1 MKKIFEMCKEAGFS
15 PDRHTYNALI
25 WGFMRAGQLDQMEST
40 VEELHTSECKADVIT
55 YNAQIIGYARA
66 NAVDKMEAAFTSM
79 QRSGIPINAMV
90 GEILA
95 EVYSRMRMFEKME
108 NTLKIMDDTPGQS
121 FALLALALDG
131 YLVIKG

>member
-1 MKKIFEMCKEAGFS
+1 
-15 PDRHTYNALI
+15 
-25 WGFMRAGQLDQMEST
+25 MRAGQLDQMEST
-40 VEELHTSECKADVIT
+40 VKELHTSECKADVIT

-121 FALLALALDG
+121 FTLLALALDG
-131 YLVIKG
+131 YLVVIKG